1 MLYRFLRLSPLQ
13 AVIHPSADPARC
25 CWTSSS
31 AVSFTGDHPSHC
43 RPSPVRPGLFLRM
56 SSGCFTVFLDC
67 LLFRPSP
74 IHVPIRPGAAGVH
87 LQLSRFQR
95 SPIPLL
101 TEPGAAWPFS
111 SIVFSSGGQPS
122 ECRPFLVLLDF
133 IFSYPV
139 SSTDN
144 RARCCLTFSFDCLL
158 FRRSPIRVPSWPG
171 AAGLHLRLSRFPVV
185 THPTAD
191 RSWCC
196 LTFFFYC
203 LLYRWSP
210 IWVPTF
216 PGASV
221 LHVRPSRFRWS
232 PIPLPT
238 EPGVA

>member
-1 MLYRFLRLSPLQ
+1 MLDLFIRMSPLQMVAHPSAELARFPWTSSSAVPFFGGHPFHCRSSSVLFYRFLRLSPLQ

-25 CWTSSS
+25 CWTSFS
-31 AVSFTGDHPSHC
+31 AIPFSGDYTADRTRC
-43 RPSPVRPGLFLRM
+43 CLTF
-56 SSGCFTVFLDC
+56 FFDC

-74 IHVPIRPGAAGVH
+74 IHVPIRPGDTGLH

-111 SIVFSSGGQPS
+111 SIVFSSGGHPS

-139 SSTDN
+139 SPTEN

-158 FRRSPIRVPSWPG
+158 FRP
-171 AAGLHLRLSRFPVV
+171 
-185 THPTAD
+185 
-191 RSWCC
+191 
-196 LTFFFYC
+196 
-203 LLYRWSP
+203 
-210 IWVPTF
+210 
-216 PGASV
+216 
-221 LHVRPSRFRWS
+221 S

-238 EPGVA
+238 EPGAA